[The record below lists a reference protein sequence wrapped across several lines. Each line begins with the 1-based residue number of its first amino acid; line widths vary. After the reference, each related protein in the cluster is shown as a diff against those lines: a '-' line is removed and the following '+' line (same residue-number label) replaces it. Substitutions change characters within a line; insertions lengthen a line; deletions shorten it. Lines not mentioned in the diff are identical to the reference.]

1 MDKYII
7 VISDGETAEN
17 IECNENDVVGIIQ
30 QFLNSEY
37 LMVATIVKTI
47 TEEMYES

>member
-1 MDKYII
+1 MDNYVVI
-7 VISDGETAEN
+7 ISDGETSQTFNCTKEEIPGLIAT
-17 IECNENDVVGIIQ
+17 
-30 QFLNSEY
+30 FLNDEY